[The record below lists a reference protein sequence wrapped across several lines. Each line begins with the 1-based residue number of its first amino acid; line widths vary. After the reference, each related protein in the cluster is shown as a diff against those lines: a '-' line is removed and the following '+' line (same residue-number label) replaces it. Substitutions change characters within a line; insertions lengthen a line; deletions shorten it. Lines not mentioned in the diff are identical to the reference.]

1 MNCNLFVAFFHVLA
15 QFSFTTNHTE
25 LNFYH
30 QRVNVWVAGRLKTE
44 DLGKLGN
51 FKEFPDITEIDGEC
65 TAVYLKPNI
74 NNVVEKFQKL
84 AVK

>member
-15 QFSFTTNHTE
+15 QLSFTTNHTE
-25 LNFYH
+25 LNYYYH

-51 FKEFPDITEIDGEC
+51 FKEFPDIIEIDGKC
-65 TAVYLKPNI
+65 TAVYLKKQI
-74 NNVVEKFQKL
+74 L
-84 AVK
+84 TM